1 MLDILKVLFIFIFIL
16 FLLRRKIFIG
26 YAFLISSILFLLFY
40 KVDLISLPKVILNAV
55 TSHTFINL
63 FFSLTLIKSF
73 ENALRHTGLM
83 VKMTEFSQRFV
94 NNKKIS
100 IISMPLVIG
109 MLPSLGGAYLS
120 APMVDSST
128 KNTSMSQEEKA
139 FINYWYRHPWELVLP
154 LYPGIV
160 LAAAVSGIPLG
171 NLILYNLPVFVLF
184 FIAGFF
190 FSMRGIIS
198 EKSDKSCIEKTGN
211 FISFFPLI
219 SVLLTVIILKIDL
232 SLALLINIFLLSIW
246 FRLGIRDTF
255 SILKY
260 GFTKDV
266 FLLVLGVII
275 FKELLQHSGAVGG
288 VSNAIAN
295 LGIPPTFVFIFL
307 PFIVGLIT
315 GISVGFVG
323 STFPLLMHIKNMT
336 TDEISLAFVS
346 GYVGVLLSPLHLCL
360 ILTRDYFR
368 ADMTGLYRRIIPATV
383 IVFISALIEFAI
395 LIYHR

>member
-94 NNKKIS
+94 NNKKIA

-232 SLALLINIFLLSIW
+232 YLALLINIFLISIW

-288 VSNAIAN
+288 VSNATTN

>member
-26 YAFLISSILFLLFY
+26 YAFLISSILFLPFY

-232 SLALLINIFLLSIW
+232 YLALLINIFLISIW

-288 VSNAIAN
+288 VSNATTN

>member
-288 VSNAIAN
+288 VSNATTN